1 MLQGMDKNKKQL
13 LESVDSILFEHL
25 AFVSLDHWFI
35 FKVCSKPVMDILWST
50 CNSSW
55 WHKWAPT
62 VITTTE
68 KNIKYQKLWYLKPI
82 IPLAQ
87 HQHSVW
93 LTHIGYARTIPL
105 FWGQFTVFHWSILM
119 KEARILCFCTCI
131 IYKLVSC
138 CSLPLTR
145 SSYIYI
151 YIILRRILI
160 PLMNPKSSLLYLSL
174 QVTSLPIP
182 SLSKITPIENWNRL
196 YCFCSPSDNGSTPS
210 LASVQC

>member
-93 LTHIGYARTIPL
+93 LTHIGYARTIPFGGGAIYCLSLKHSYEGNENIIFLYMYNIQISVVLL
-105 FWGQFTVFHWSILM
+105 FAFDQ
-119 KEARILCFCTCI
+119 K
-131 IYKLVSC
+131 
-138 CSLPLTR
+138 
-145 SSYIYI
+145 
-151 YIILRRILI
+151 
-160 PLMNPKSSLLYLSL
+160 LLYLY
-174 QVTSLPIP
+174 
-182 SLSKITPIENWNRL
+182 L
-196 YCFCSPSDNGSTPS
+196 YYTT
-210 LASVQC
+210 